1 MYINQNRNYFPLI
14 NLVHK
19 TVLVFWKLKSIPGAW
34 FSRPYAKGIS
44 FERELEVDLVV
55 DVWLGGMSLRFRR
68 NLLVILNEVGK
79 LLKG

>member
-1 MYINQNRNYFPLI
+1 
-14 NLVHK
+14 
-19 TVLVFWKLKSIPGAW
+19 
-34 FSRPYAKGIS
+34 RPYAKGIS